1 MVNKII
7 LNEYEIDQEEIER
20 ELEEI
25 IGGGSLAKI
34 EAVFDTSV
42 KKFDLGTIL
51 RGRILGVI
59 GNNVILDTGYKSEGT
74 IPLSEFDSAE
84 EVEVGT
90 EIEVML
96 ESFEDDTGLIQISKR
111 KADRIRGWEK
121 IVDKYK
127 EGDVVT
133 GKVVRKIKG
142 GLLVDV
148 GIPIFLPAS
157 QIDVKPPGE
166 IAEYIG
172 TEVTCKILKID
183 EVQQNIIVSRRKL
196 IEEERNK
203 LKREFLSNVEVGQ
216 VVSGVVK
223 NIADFGAFIDLGGI
237 DGLLH
242 ITDMSWGR
250 ISHPSEML
258 AIGDETEVKI
268 LDIDE
273 VKDKVSLG
281 LKQKTENPWANVEE
295 RYPIG
300 SKIKGQVVN
309 IMSYGAFVKLETGIE
324 GLVHISEMSWTRR
337 INHPSEVVAIGDSVE
352 AIVLNINKDK
362 EEISL
367 SIKQV
372 ELNPW
377 TNIEEK
383 YQPGHKIKGRVRNL
397 TNYGAFIEIDEGI
410 DGLLHISDMSWS
422 KKVTHPSEII
432 KKGDKIEVEILS
444 VDKEKKRVSLGIKQ
458 LTEDPWKKEIPEK
471 YSVGDIVKGKVT
483 KMTDFGAFID
493 MGNGLEGLLHISEV
507 SREKIK
513 NLESVLSIGQKL
525 DVKIVKIEP
534 EARKIG
540 LSLKGTGKAPEQET
554 QPQEEQPQEETKP
567 QEEQADTEASEEVI
581 EDTVEAKVDEAE
593 ASEEVVEDTVE
604 AKVDEAEASEEVV
617 EDTIE
622 AKVDEAEVEET
633 KVDEAKDD
641 A

>member
-1 MVNKII
+1 MVNKLVLEQYDIK
-7 LNEYEIDQEEIER
+7 QEEIEK
-20 ELEEI
+20 ELAEI
-25 IGGGSLAKI
+25 IGSGSLENI
-34 EAVFDTSV
+34 EAAFDTSV
-42 KKFDLGTIL
+42 KNFDLGTIL
-51 RGRILGVI
+51 KGRVLGVI
-59 GNNVILDTGYKSEGT
+59 GNNVILDTGYKSEG
-74 IPLSEFDSAE
+74 IVPLSEFDTSE
-84 EVEVGT
+84 EVEVGADV
-90 EIEVML
+90 EVML

-121 IVDKYK
+121 IVNKYQ

-157 QIDVKPPGE
+157 QIDIKPPGE

-196 IEEERNK
+196 IEEERNQQ
-203 LKREFLSNVEVGQ
+203 KREFLDSVEIGQ
-216 VVSGVVK
+216 VAKGEVK

-258 AIGDETEVKI
+258 AIGDQVEVKI
-268 LDIDE
+268 LDIDA

-281 LKQKTENPWANVEE
+281 LKQKSENPWTSVEE
-295 RYPIG
+295 KYPIG

-337 INHPSEVVAIGDSVE
+337 INHPSDVVAIGDSVE
-352 AIVLNINKDK
+352 AVVLNINKDK

-367 SIKQV
+367 SLKQV

-383 YQPGHKIKGRVRNL
+383 YPPGVTIKGKVRNL

-422 KKVTHPSEII
+422 KKVAHPSEII
-432 KKGDKIEVEILS
+432 KKGEMIEVKILS
-444 VDKEKKRVSLGIKQ
+444 VDKDKKRVSLGIKQ
-458 LTEDPWKKEIPEK
+458 LSDDPWKKEIPEK
-471 YSVGDIVKGKVT
+471 YHVGDIVKGKVT

-493 MGNGLEGLLHISEV
+493 LSNGLEGLLHISEV
-507 SREKIK
+507 SKEKIK
-513 NLESVLSIGQKL
+513 NLESVLSIGQDL
-525 DVKIVKIEP
+525 NVKIVKIEP

-540 LSLKGTGKAPEQET
+540 LSLKGVEGAPVPPKQEDKAK
-554 QPQEEQPQEETKP
+554 EEP
-567 QEEQADTEASEEVI
+567 AA
-581 EDTVEAKVDEAE
+581 
-593 ASEEVVEDTVE
+593 
-604 AKVDEAEASEEVV
+604 
-617 EDTIE
+617 
-622 AKVDEAEVEET
+622 AEVEVTENAAPESA
-633 KVDEAKDD
+633 DAGAPEEAAAEEKTEEVKNEDN

>member
-1 MVNKII
+1 MVNKFV
-7 LNEYEIDQEEIER
+7 LEEYEINQEEIQR

-25 IGGGSLAKI
+25 IGGDSLEKF
-34 EAVFDTSV
+34 EAAFDTSV

-51 RGRILGVI
+51 KGRILGII

-74 IPLSEFDSAE
+74 IPLSEFDS
-84 EVEVGT
+84 VEDVEIGN

-96 ESFEDDTGLIQISKR
+96 EAFEDDTGLIQISKR

-121 IVDKYK
+121 VVDKYK
-127 EGDVVT
+127 EGDVVK

-196 IEEERNK
+196 IEEERSK
-203 LKREFLSNVEVGQ
+203 LKREFLDSVQVGQ
-216 VVSGVVK
+216 VVKGVVK

-281 LKQKTENPWANVEE
+281 LKQKTENPWANVGE

-383 YQPGHKIKGRVRNL
+383 YPPGITIKGRVRNL

-432 KKGDKIEVEILS
+432 KKGDKIEVKILS
-444 VDKEKKRVSLGIKQ
+444 VDKDKKRVSLGIKQ
-458 LTEDPWKKEIPEK
+458 LTDDPWKKEIPEK

-483 KMTDFGAFID
+483 KLTDFGAFID
-493 MGNGLEGLLHISEV
+493 MSNGLEGLLHISEV
-507 SREKIK
+507 SGEKIK
-513 NLESVLSIGQKL
+513 NLESVLSIGQEL

-540 LSLKGTGKAPEQET
+540 LSLKGVKKPSAQES
-554 QPQEEQPQEETKP
+554 QSQEKQ
-567 QEEQADTEASEEVI
+567 DDIEASENVI
-581 EDTVEAKVDEAE
+581 EEKVDEAE
-593 ASEEVVEDTVE
+593 EEN
-604 AKVDEAEASEEVV
+604 
-617 EDTIE
+617 I
-622 AKVDEAEVEET
+622 
-633 KVDEAKDD
+633 
-641 A
+641 

>member
-1 MVNKII
+1 MVNKLVLEQYDIK
-7 LNEYEIDQEEIER
+7 QEEIEK
-20 ELEEI
+20 ELAEI
-25 IGGGSLAKI
+25 IGSGSLENI
-34 EAVFDTSV
+34 EAAFDTSV
-42 KKFDLGTIL
+42 KNFDLGTIL
-51 RGRILGVI
+51 RGRVLGVI
-59 GNNVILDTGYKSEGT
+59 GNNVILDTGYKSEG
-74 IPLSEFDSAE
+74 IVPLSEFDTSE
-84 EVEVGT
+84 EVEVGADV
-90 EIEVML
+90 EVML

-121 IVDKYK
+121 IVNKYQ

-157 QIDVKPPGE
+157 QIDIKPPGE

-196 IEEERNK
+196 IEEERNQQ
-203 LKREFLSNVEVGQ
+203 KREFLDSVEIGQ
-216 VVSGVVK
+216 VAKGEVK

-258 AIGDETEVKI
+258 AIGDQVEVKI
-268 LDIDE
+268 LDIDA

-281 LKQKTENPWANVEE
+281 LKQKSENPWTSVEE
-295 RYPIG
+295 KYPIG

-337 INHPSEVVAIGDSVE
+337 INHPSDVVAIGDSVE
-352 AIVLNINKDK
+352 AVVLNINKDK

-367 SIKQV
+367 SLKQV
-372 ELNPW
+372 EQNPW

-383 YQPGHKIKGRVRNL
+383 YPPGVTIKGKVRNL

-422 KKVTHPSEII
+422 KKVAHPSEII
-432 KKGDKIEVEILS
+432 KKGEMIEVKILS
-444 VDKEKKRVSLGIKQ
+444 VDKDKKRVSLGIKQ
-458 LTEDPWKKEIPEK
+458 LSDDPWKKEIPEK
-471 YSVGDIVKGKVT
+471 YHVGDIVKGKVT

-493 MGNGLEGLLHISEV
+493 LSNGLEGLLHISEV
-507 SREKIK
+507 SKEKIK
-513 NLESVLSIGQKL
+513 NLESVLSIGQDL
-525 DVKIVKIEP
+525 NVKIVKIEP

-540 LSLKGTGKAPEQET
+540 LSLKGVEGAPVPPKQEDKAK
-554 QPQEEQPQEETKP
+554 EEP
-567 QEEQADTEASEEVI
+567 AA
-581 EDTVEAKVDEAE
+581 
-593 ASEEVVEDTVE
+593 
-604 AKVDEAEASEEVV
+604 
-617 EDTIE
+617 
-622 AKVDEAEVEET
+622 AEVEVTENAAPESA
-633 KVDEAKDD
+633 DAGAPEEAAAEEKTEEVKNEDN

>member
-25 IGGGSLAKI
+25 IGGDSLAKI

-507 SREKIK
+507 SSEKIK
-513 NLESVLSIGQKL
+513 NLEKILSIGQEL

-540 LSLKGTGKAPEQET
+540 LSLKGTGKAPEQEA
-554 QPQEEQPQEETKP
+554 PP
-567 QEEQADTEASEEVI
+567 QEEQAETEASEEVI
-581 EDTVEAKVDEAE
+581 EDTVEEKVDEAE
-593 ASEEVVEDTVE
+593 AAEE
-604 AKVDEAEASEEVV
+604 KVDEAKE
-617 EDTIE
+617 
-622 AKVDEAEVEET
+622 
-633 KVDEAKDD
+633 DEAKDD

>member
-1 MVNKII
+1 MVNKLVLEQYDIK
-7 LNEYEIDQEEIER
+7 QEEIDR
-20 ELEEI
+20 DLEEI
-25 IGGGSLAKI
+25 IGIDSLEKI
-34 EAVFDTSV
+34 EAVFDTSI
-42 KKFDLGTIL
+42 KNFDLGTIL

-59 GNNVILDTGYKSEGT
+59 GNNVILDTGYKSEG
-74 IPLSEFDSAE
+74 IVPLSEFDSPD

-90 EIEVML
+90 DIEVML

-121 IVDKYK
+121 IVNKYQ

-157 QIDVKPPGE
+157 QIDIKPPGE

-172 TEVTCKILKID
+172 KEVTCKILKID
-183 EVQQNIIVSRRKL
+183 EIQQNIIVSRRKL

-203 LKREFLSNVEVGQ
+203 QKREFLDNVQIGQ
-216 VVSGVVK
+216 VVKGEVK

-258 AIGDETEVKI
+258 AIGDDVEVKI
-268 LDIDE
+268 LDIDA

-281 LKQKTENPWANVEE
+281 LKQKTENPWTSVEE
-295 RYPIG
+295 KYPIG

-309 IMSYGAFVKLETGIE
+309 IMSYGAFIKLETGIE

-337 INHPSEVVAIGDSVE
+337 INHPSDVVAIGDSVE
-352 AIVLNINKDK
+352 AVVLNINKDK

-372 ELNPW
+372 EQNPW

-383 YQPGHKIKGRVRNL
+383 YQPGHTIKGRVRNL

-422 KKVTHPSEII
+422 KKVAHPSEII
-432 KKGDKIEVEILS
+432 KKGEMIEVKILS
-444 VDKEKKRVSLGIKQ
+444 VDKDKKRVSLGIKQ
-458 LTEDPWKKEIPEK
+458 LTDDPWKKEIPEK
-471 YSVGDIVKGKVT
+471 YHVGDIVKGKVT

-493 MGNGLEGLLHISEV
+493 LSNGLEGLLHISEV
-507 SREKIK
+507 SKEKIK
-513 NLESVLSIGQKL
+513 KLESVLSIGQEL
-525 DVKIVKIEP
+525 TVKIVKIEP

-540 LSLKGTGKAPEQET
+540 LSLKGMENLPEKVQENV
-554 QPQEEQPQEETKP
+554 PQEEK
-567 QEEQADTEASEEVI
+567 S
-581 EDTVEAKVDEAE
+581 VDEE
-593 ASEEVVEDTVE
+593 ATEN
-604 AKVDEAEASEEVV
+604 VDESK
-617 EDTIE
+617 T
-622 AKVDEAEVEET
+622 
-633 KVDEAKDD
+633 DD

>member
-1 MVNKII
+1 MVNKFV
-7 LNEYEIDQEEIER
+7 LEEYEINQEEIQR

-25 IGGGSLAKI
+25 IGGDSLEKI
-34 EAVFDTSV
+34 EAAFDTSV

-51 RGRILGVI
+51 KGRILGII

-84 EVEVGT
+84 DVKIGN
-90 EIEVML
+90 EIDVIL

-121 IVDKYK
+121 VVDKYR
-127 EGDVVT
+127 EGYWVK

-142 GLLVDV
+142 GLLVDI

-196 IEEERNK
+196 IEEERSK
-203 LKREFLSNVEVGQ
+203 LKREFLDSVQVGQ
-216 VVSGVVK
+216 VVKGVVK

-281 LKQKTENPWANVEE
+281 LKQKTENPWTNVGE

-383 YQPGHKIKGRVRNL
+383 YPPGITIKGRVRNL
-397 TNYGAFIEIDEGI
+397 TNYA
-410 DGLLHISDMSWS
+410 LY
-422 KKVTHPSEII
+422 
-432 KKGDKIEVEILS
+432 
-444 VDKEKKRVSLGIKQ
+444 R
-458 LTEDPWKKEIPEK
+458 
-471 YSVGDIVKGKVT
+471 
-483 KMTDFGAFID
+483 
-493 MGNGLEGLLHISEV
+493 N
-507 SREKIK
+507 R
-513 NLESVLSIGQKL
+513 
-525 DVKIVKIEP
+525 
-534 EARKIG
+534 
-540 LSLKGTGKAPEQET
+540 
-554 QPQEEQPQEETKP
+554 
-567 QEEQADTEASEEVI
+567 
-581 EDTVEAKVDEAE
+581 
-593 ASEEVVEDTVE
+593 
-604 AKVDEAEASEEVV
+604 
-617 EDTIE
+617 
-622 AKVDEAEVEET
+622 
-633 KVDEAKDD
+633 
-641 A
+641 

>member
-25 IGGGSLAKI
+25 IGGDSLAKI

-74 IPLSEFDSAE
+74 IPISEFDSAE

-216 VVSGVVK
+216 VVAGVVK

-352 AIVLNINKDK
+352 AIVLNINKEK

-372 ELNPW
+372 EKNPW

-507 SREKIK
+507 SSEKIK
-513 NLESVLSIGQKL
+513 NLEKILSIGQEL

-540 LSLKGTGKAPEQET
+540 LSLKGTGKAPEQEAKPQET
-554 QPQEEQPQEETKP
+554 QPQEEQ
-567 QEEQADTEASEEVI
+567 A
-581 EDTVEAKVDEAE
+581 EAE
-593 ASEEVVEDTVE
+593 AAEE
-604 AKVDEAEASEEVV
+604 
-617 EDTIE
+617 
-622 AKVDEAEVEET
+622 

>member
-1 MVNKII
+1 MVNKFV
-7 LNEYEIDQEEIER
+7 LEEYDIKQEEIEKD
-20 ELEEI
+20 LEEI
-25 IGGGSLAKI
+25 VGSDSLEKI
-34 EAVFDTSV
+34 EAAFDTSIQ
-42 KKFDLGTIL
+42 KFDLGTIL
-51 RGRILGVI
+51 KGRILGVI
-59 GNNVILDTGYKSEGT
+59 GNNVILDTGYKSEG
-74 IPLSEFDSAE
+74 IVPLSEFDSAE
-84 EVEVGT
+84 EVEAGAD
-90 EIEVML
+90 IEVML
-96 ESFEDDTGLIQISKR
+96 ESFEDDTVLIQISKR

-121 IVDKYK
+121 VVNKYQ

-172 TEVTCKILKID
+172 KEVTCKILKID

-203 LKREFLSNVEVGQ
+203 QKREFLDSVEIGQ
-216 VVSGVVK
+216 VVKGEVK

-258 AIGDETEVKI
+258 AIGDEIEVKI
-268 LDIDE
+268 LDIDA

-281 LKQKTENPWANVEE
+281 LKQKTENPWTKVEE

-309 IMSYGAFVKLETGIE
+309 IMSYGAFIKLETGIE

-337 INHPSEVVAIGDSVE
+337 INHPSDVVAIGDSVE
-352 AIVLNINKDK
+352 AVVLNINKDK

-372 ELNPW
+372 EQNPW

-383 YQPGHKIKGRVRNL
+383 YQPGHTIKGRVRNL

-422 KKVTHPSEII
+422 KKVAHPSEII
-432 KKGDKIEVEILS
+432 KKGEMIEVKILS
-444 VDKEKKRVSLGIKQ
+444 VDKDKKRVSLGIKQ
-458 LTEDPWKKEIPEK
+458 LSDDPWKKEIPEK
-471 YSVGDIVKGKVT
+471 YHVGDIVKGKVT

-493 MGNGLEGLLHISEV
+493 LSNGLEGLLHISEV
-507 SREKIK
+507 SKEKIK
-513 NLESVLSIGQKL
+513 KLEDVLSIGQEM

-540 LSLKGTGKAPEQET
+540 LSIKGIENTSEQAQESE
-554 QPQEEQPQEETKP
+554 PQEEQTDVEP
-567 QEEQADTEASEEVI
+567 TENVSEEKADDVKE
-581 EDTVEAKVDEAE
+581 EDIT
-593 ASEEVVEDTVE
+593 
-604 AKVDEAEASEEVV
+604 
-617 EDTIE
+617 
-622 AKVDEAEVEET
+622 
-633 KVDEAKDD
+633 
-641 A
+641 

>member
-1 MVNKII
+1 MVNKLVLEKYDIK
-7 LNEYEIDQEEIER
+7 QEEIEK

-25 IGGGSLAKI
+25 IGSGSLEKI
-34 EAVFDTSV
+34 EAAFDTSI
-42 KKFDLGTIL
+42 KNFDLGTIL
-51 RGRILGVI
+51 RGRVLGVI
-59 GNNVILDTGYKSEGT
+59 GNNVILDTGYKSEG
-74 IPLSEFDSAE
+74 IVPLSEFDNSE
-84 EVEVGT
+84 DVEVGT
-90 EIEVML
+90 DIEVML

-121 IVDKYK
+121 IVNKYQ

-157 QIDVKPPGE
+157 QIDIKPPGE

-196 IEEERNK
+196 IEEERNTQ
-203 LKREFLSNVEVGQ
+203 KREFLDSVEIGQ
-216 VVSGVVK
+216 VVKGEVK

-258 AIGDETEVKI
+258 AIGDDVEVKI
-268 LDIDE
+268 LDIDA

-281 LKQKTENPWANVEE
+281 LKQKTENPWTSVEE
-295 RYPIG
+295 KYPIG

-337 INHPSEVVAIGDSVE
+337 INHPSDVVAIGDSVE
-352 AIVLNINKDK
+352 AVVLNINKDK

-367 SIKQV
+367 SLKQV
-372 ELNPW
+372 EQNPW

-383 YQPGHKIKGRVRNL
+383 YPPGVTIKGKVRNL

-422 KKVTHPSEII
+422 KKVAHPSEII
-432 KKGDKIEVEILS
+432 KKGEMIEVKILS
-444 VDKEKKRVSLGIKQ
+444 VDKDKKRVSLGIKQ
-458 LTEDPWKKEIPEK
+458 LSDDPWKKEIPEK
-471 YSVGDIVKGKVT
+471 YKVGDIVKGKVT

-493 MGNGLEGLLHISEV
+493 LSNGLEGLLHISEV
-507 SREKIK
+507 SKEKIK
-513 NLESVLSIGQKL
+513 KLESVISIGQEL
-525 DVKIVKIEP
+525 NVKIVKIEP

-540 LSLKGTGKAPEQET
+540 LSLKGIENMPEQKQEGES
-554 QPQEEQPQEETKP
+554 QEEQTDVEVTENVAEES
-567 QEEQADTEASEEVI
+567 AD
-581 EDTVEAKVDEAE
+581 VEATENVAE
-593 ASEEVVEDTVE
+593 EKTDDVKEEDN
-604 AKVDEAEASEEVV
+604 A
-617 EDTIE
+617 
-622 AKVDEAEVEET
+622 
-633 KVDEAKDD
+633 
-641 A
+641 

>member
-1 MVNKII
+1 
-7 LNEYEIDQEEIER
+7 
-20 ELEEI
+20 
-25 IGGGSLAKI
+25 
-34 EAVFDTSV
+34 
-42 KKFDLGTIL
+42 
-51 RGRILGVI
+51 
-59 GNNVILDTGYKSEGT
+59 
-74 IPLSEFDSAE
+74 
-84 EVEVGT
+84 
-90 EIEVML
+90 ML
-96 ESFEDDTGLIQISKR
+96 ESFEDDTGLIQISKQ

-121 IVDKYK
+121 VVNKYQ

-172 TEVTCKILKID
+172 KEVTCKILKID

-203 LKREFLSNVEVGQ
+203 QKREFLDSVEIGQ
-216 VVSGVVK
+216 VVKGEVK

-258 AIGDETEVKI
+258 AIGDEIEVKI
-268 LDIDE
+268 LDIDA

-281 LKQKTENPWANVEE
+281 LKQKTENPWTKVEE

-309 IMSYGAFVKLETGIE
+309 IMSYGAFIKLETGIE

-337 INHPSEVVAIGDSVE
+337 INHPSDVVAIGDSVE
-352 AIVLNINKDK
+352 AIVLNINKEK

-372 ELNPW
+372 EQNPW

-383 YQPGHKIKGRVRNL
+383 YQPGHTIKGRVRNL

-422 KKVTHPSEII
+422 KKVAHPSEII
-432 KKGDKIEVEILS
+432 KKGEMIEVKILS
-444 VDKEKKRVSLGIKQ
+444 VDKDKKRVSLGIKQ
-458 LTEDPWKKEIPEK
+458 LSDDPWKKEIPEK
-471 YSVGDIVKGKVT
+471 YHVGDIVKGKVT

-493 MGNGLEGLLHISEV
+493 LSNGLEGLLHISEV
-507 SREKIK
+507 SKEKIK
-513 NLESVLSIGQKL
+513 KLEDVLSIGQEM

-540 LSLKGTGKAPEQET
+540 LSIKGIENASGQAQESEPQKEQTDAE
-554 QPQEEQPQEETKP
+554 PAENV
-567 QEEQADTEASEEVI
+567 SEEKADDVKE
-581 EDTVEAKVDEAE
+581 EDNT
-593 ASEEVVEDTVE
+593 
-604 AKVDEAEASEEVV
+604 
-617 EDTIE
+617 
-622 AKVDEAEVEET
+622 
-633 KVDEAKDD
+633 
-641 A
+641 

>member
-1 MVNKII
+1 MVNKFV
-7 LNEYEIDQEEIER
+7 LEEYAIDQEEIQR

-25 IGGGSLAKI
+25 IGGDSLEKI
-34 EAVFDTSV
+34 EAAFDTSV

-51 RGRILGVI
+51 KGRILGVI

-84 EVEVGT
+84 DVEIGN

-121 IVDKYK
+121 VVDKYK
-127 EGDVVT
+127 EGDVVK

-196 IEEERNK
+196 IEEERSK
-203 LKREFLSNVEVGQ
+203 LKREFLDSVQVGQ
-216 VVSGVVK
+216 VVKGVVK

-281 LKQKTENPWANVEE
+281 LKQKTENPWANVGE

-372 ELNPW
+372 EQNPW

-383 YQPGHKIKGRVRNL
+383 YPPGITIKGRVRNL

-432 KKGDKIEVEILS
+432 KKGDKIEVKILS
-444 VDKEKKRVSLGIKQ
+444 VDKDKKRVSLGIKQ
-458 LTEDPWKKEIPEK
+458 LTDDPWKKEIPEK

-483 KMTDFGAFID
+483 KLTDFGAFID

-507 SREKIK
+507 SGEKIK
-513 NLESVLSIGQKL
+513 TLESVLSIGQEL

-540 LSLKGTGKAPEQET
+540 LSLKGVKKTSAQEG
-554 QPQEEQPQEETKP
+554 QA
-567 QEEQADTEASEEVI
+567 QEEQADIEASEDVI
-581 EDTVEAKVDEAE
+581 E
-593 ASEEVVEDTVE
+593 EEVD
-604 AKVDEAEASEEVV
+604 
-617 EDTIE
+617 
-622 AKVDEAEVEET
+622 EVEE
-633 KVDEAKDD
+633 ENI
-641 A
+641 

>member
-1 MVNKII
+1 MVNKIV
-7 LNEYEIDQEEIER
+7 LEEYDVKQEEIER

-25 IGGGSLAKI
+25 IGSDSLEKI
-34 EAVFDTSV
+34 EAAFDTSI
-42 KKFDLGTIL
+42 KNFDLGTIL

-59 GNNVILDTGYKSEGT
+59 GNNVILDTGYKSEG
-74 IPLSEFDSAE
+74 IVPLSEFDSPE

-90 EIEVML
+90 DIEVML

-121 IVDKYK
+121 IVNKYQ

-203 LKREFLSNVEVGQ
+203 QKREFLDSVQVEQIVK
-216 VVSGVVK
+216 GVVK

-258 AIGDETEVKI
+258 AIGDEIDVKI
-268 LDIDE
+268 LDIDA

-281 LKQKTENPWANVEE
+281 LKQKSENPWTNVEE

-352 AIVLNINKDK
+352 AVVLNINKDK

-372 ELNPW
+372 EMNPW

-383 YQPGHKIKGRVRNL
+383 YPPGVTIKGRVRNL

-422 KKVTHPSEII
+422 KKVAHPSEII
-432 KKGDKIEVEILS
+432 KKGDKIEVKILS
-444 VDKEKKRVSLGIKQ
+444 VDKDKKRVSLGIKQ
-458 LTEDPWKKEIPEK
+458 LTDDPWKKEIPEK
-471 YSVGDIVKGKVT
+471 YMVGDVVKGKVT
-483 KMTDFGAFID
+483 KMTDFGAFVD
-493 MGNGLEGLLHISEV
+493 LGNGLEGLLHISEV
-507 SREKIK
+507 SSEKVK
-513 NLESVLSIGQKL
+513 KLESILSIGQEL

-540 LSLKGTGKAPEQET
+540 LSLKGIENAPT
-554 QPQEEQPQEETKP
+554 QTEENAPK
-567 QEEQADTEASEEVI
+567 EEQADTEA
-581 EDTVEAKVDEAE
+581 TVEPKEETVDEIK
-593 ASEEVVEDTVE
+593 EDENT
-604 AKVDEAEASEEVV
+604 
-617 EDTIE
+617 
-622 AKVDEAEVEET
+622 
-633 KVDEAKDD
+633 
-641 A
+641 

>member
-1 MVNKII
+1 MVNKLVLEQYDIK
-7 LNEYEIDQEEIER
+7 QEEIEK
-20 ELEEI
+20 ELAEI
-25 IGGGSLAKI
+25 IGSGSLENI
-34 EAVFDTSV
+34 EAAFDTSV
-42 KKFDLGTIL
+42 KNFDLGTIL
-51 RGRILGVI
+51 RGRVLGVI
-59 GNNVILDTGYKSEGT
+59 GNNVILDTGYKSEG
-74 IPLSEFDSAE
+74 IVPLSEFDTSE
-84 EVEVGT
+84 EVEVGADV
-90 EIEVML
+90 EVML

-121 IVDKYK
+121 IVNKYQ

-157 QIDVKPPGE
+157 QIDIKPPGE

-196 IEEERNK
+196 IEEERNQQ
-203 LKREFLSNVEVGQ
+203 KREFLDSVEIGQ
-216 VVSGVVK
+216 VAKGEVK

-258 AIGDETEVKI
+258 AIGDQVEVKI
-268 LDIDE
+268 LDIDA

-281 LKQKTENPWANVEE
+281 LKQKSENPWTSVEE
-295 RYPIG
+295 KYPIG

-337 INHPSEVVAIGDSVE
+337 INHPSDVVAIGDSVE
-352 AIVLNINKDK
+352 AVVLNINKDK

-367 SIKQV
+367 SLKQV

-383 YQPGHKIKGRVRNL
+383 YPPGVTIKGKVRNL

-422 KKVTHPSEII
+422 KKVAHPSEII
-432 KKGDKIEVEILS
+432 KKGEMIEVKILS
-444 VDKEKKRVSLGIKQ
+444 VDKDKKRVSLGIKQ
-458 LTEDPWKKEIPEK
+458 LSDDPWKKEIPEK
-471 YSVGDIVKGKVT
+471 YHVGDIVKGKVT

-493 MGNGLEGLLHISEV
+493 LSNGLEGLLHISEV
-507 SREKIK
+507 SKEKVK
-513 NLESVLSIGQKL
+513 KLESFISIGQDL
-525 DVKIVKIEP
+525 NVKIVKIEP

-540 LSLKGTGKAPEQET
+540 LSLKGVEGAPVPPPEVESKDEPVADVEVTENAAPESTDAGATEDAAA
-554 QPQEEQPQEETKP
+554 EEKTEDVKEEDNT
-567 QEEQADTEASEEVI
+567 
-581 EDTVEAKVDEAE
+581 
-593 ASEEVVEDTVE
+593 
-604 AKVDEAEASEEVV
+604 
-617 EDTIE
+617 
-622 AKVDEAEVEET
+622 
-633 KVDEAKDD
+633 
-641 A
+641 

>member
-1 MVNKII
+1 MVNKFV
-7 LNEYEIDQEEIER
+7 LEEYEINQEEIQR

-25 IGGGSLAKI
+25 IGGDSLERF
-34 EAVFDTSV
+34 EAAFDTSV

-51 RGRILGVI
+51 KGRILGII

-74 IPLSEFDSAE
+74 IPLSEFDS
-84 EVEVGT
+84 VEDVEIGN

-96 ESFEDDTGLIQISKR
+96 EAFEDDTGLIQISKR

-121 IVDKYK
+121 VVDKYK
-127 EGDVVT
+127 EGDVVK

-196 IEEERNK
+196 IEEERSK
-203 LKREFLSNVEVGQ
+203 LKREFLDSVQVGQ
-216 VVSGVVK
+216 VVKGVVK

-281 LKQKTENPWANVEE
+281 LKQKTENPWANVGE

-383 YQPGHKIKGRVRNL
+383 YPPGITIKGRVRNL

-432 KKGDKIEVEILS
+432 KKGDKIEVKILS
-444 VDKEKKRVSLGIKQ
+444 VDKDKKRVSLGIKQ
-458 LTEDPWKKEIPEK
+458 LTDDPWKKEIPEK

-483 KMTDFGAFID
+483 KLTDFGAFID
-493 MGNGLEGLLHISEV
+493 MSNGLEGLLHISEV
-507 SREKIK
+507 SGEKIK
-513 NLESVLSIGQKL
+513 NLESVLSIGQEL

-540 LSLKGTGKAPEQET
+540 LSLKGVKKPSAQES
-554 QPQEEQPQEETKP
+554 QSQEK
-567 QEEQADTEASEEVI
+567 QADIEASENVI
-581 EDTVEAKVDEAE
+581 EEKVDEAE
-593 ASEEVVEDTVE
+593 EEN
-604 AKVDEAEASEEVV
+604 
-617 EDTIE
+617 I
-622 AKVDEAEVEET
+622 
-633 KVDEAKDD
+633 
-641 A
+641 

>member
-1 MVNKII
+1 MVNKLVLEKYDIK
-7 LNEYEIDQEEIER
+7 QEEIEQ
-20 ELEEI
+20 ELQEI
-25 IGGGSLAKI
+25 IGGDSLEKI
-34 EAVFDTSV
+34 EAAFDTSI
-42 KKFDLGTIL
+42 KNFDLGTIL
-51 RGRILGVI
+51 RGRVLGVI
-59 GNNVILDTGYKSEGT
+59 GNNVILDTGYKSEG
-74 IPLSEFDSAE
+74 IVPLSEFDTAE
-84 EVEVGT
+84 DVEVGAD
-90 EIEVML
+90 IEVML

-121 IVDKYK
+121 IVNKYQ

-157 QIDVKPPGE
+157 QIDIKPPGE

-203 LKREFLSNVEVGQ
+203 QKREFLDSVEVEQ
-216 VVSGVVK
+216 VVKGEVK

-258 AIGDETEVKI
+258 AIGDDVEVKI
-268 LDIDE
+268 LDIDA

-281 LKQKTENPWANVEE
+281 LKQKTENPWTSVEE
-295 RYPIG
+295 KYPIG

-337 INHPSEVVAIGDSVE
+337 INHPSDVVAIGDSVE
-352 AIVLNINKDK
+352 AVVLNINKDK

-367 SIKQV
+367 SLKQV
-372 ELNPW
+372 EQNPW

-383 YQPGHKIKGRVRNL
+383 YPPGVTIKGKVRNL

-422 KKVTHPSEII
+422 KKVAHPSEII
-432 KKGDKIEVEILS
+432 KKGEMIEVKILS
-444 VDKEKKRVSLGIKQ
+444 VDKDKKRVSLGIKQ
-458 LTEDPWKKEIPEK
+458 LTDDPWKKEIPDK
-471 YSVGDIVKGKVT
+471 YHVGDIVKGKVT

-493 MGNGLEGLLHISEV
+493 LSNGLEGLLHISEV
-507 SREKIK
+507 SKEKIK
-513 NLESVLSIGQKL
+513 KLESVISIGQDL

-540 LSLKGTGKAPEQET
+540 LSLKGVEGAPV
-554 QPQEEQPQEETKP
+554 PV
-567 QEEQADTEASEEVI
+567 EEV
-581 EDTVEAKVDEAE
+581 ESKDEPA
-593 ASEEVVEDTVE
+593 
-604 AKVDEAEASEEVV
+604 
-617 EDTIE
+617 
-622 AKVDEAEVEET
+622 AEVEVTENAAPEEVAAEEKT
-633 KVDEAKDD
+633 EEAAEEVKEEDN

>member
-1 MVNKII
+1 MVNKFV
-7 LNEYEIDQEEIER
+7 LEEYEINQEEIQR

-25 IGGGSLAKI
+25 IGGDSLEKI
-34 EAVFDTSV
+34 EAAFDISV

-51 RGRILGVI
+51 KGRILGII

-84 EVEVGT
+84 DVEIGN
-90 EIEVML
+90 EIEVIL

-121 IVDKYK
+121 VVDKYK
-127 EGDVVT
+127 EGDVVK

-196 IEEERNK
+196 IEEERSK
-203 LKREFLSNVEVGQ
+203 LKREFMNSVQVGQ
-216 VVSGVVK
+216 VVKGVVK

-281 LKQKTENPWANVEE
+281 LKQKTENPWANVGE

-372 ELNPW
+372 EQNPW

-383 YQPGHKIKGRVRNL
+383 YPPGITIKGRVRNL

-432 KKGDKIEVEILS
+432 KKGDKIEVKILS
-444 VDKEKKRVSLGIKQ
+444 VDKDKKRVSLGIKQ
-458 LTEDPWKKEIPEK
+458 LTDDPWKKEIPEK

-483 KMTDFGAFID
+483 KLTDFGAFID

-507 SREKIK
+507 SGEKIK
-513 NLESVLSIGQKL
+513 TLESVLSIGQEL

-534 EARKIG
+534 EVRKIG
-540 LSLKGTGKAPEQET
+540 LSLKGVKKTSAQEG
-554 QPQEEQPQEETKP
+554 QA
-567 QEEQADTEASEEVI
+567 QEEQADIEASEDVI
-581 EDTVEAKVDEAE
+581 E
-593 ASEEVVEDTVE
+593 EEVD
-604 AKVDEAEASEEVV
+604 
-617 EDTIE
+617 
-622 AKVDEAEVEET
+622 EVEE
-633 KVDEAKDD
+633 ENI
-641 A
+641 

>member
-1 MVNKII
+1 MVNKLVLEKYDIK
-7 LNEYEIDQEEIER
+7 QEEIEK

-25 IGGGSLAKI
+25 IGSGGIENI
-34 EAVFDTSV
+34 EAAFDTSI
-42 KKFDLGTIL
+42 KNFDLGTIL
-51 RGRILGVI
+51 RGRVLGVI
-59 GNNVILDTGYKSEGT
+59 GNNVILDTGYKSEG
-74 IPLSEFDSAE
+74 IVPLSEFDASE
-84 EVEVGT
+84 EVEVGAD
-90 EIEVML
+90 IEVML

-121 IVDKYK
+121 IVNKYQ

-157 QIDVKPPGE
+157 QIDIKPPGE

-172 TEVTCKILKID
+172 TEVTCMILKID

-203 LKREFLSNVEVGQ
+203 QKREFLDSVEVGQ
-216 VVSGVVK
+216 VVKGEVK

-258 AIGDETEVKI
+258 AIGDDVEVKI
-268 LDIDE
+268 LDIDA

-281 LKQKTENPWANVEE
+281 LKQKSENPWTSVEE
-295 RYPIG
+295 KYPIG

-337 INHPSEVVAIGDSVE
+337 INHPSDVVAIGDSVE
-352 AIVLNINKDK
+352 AVVLNINKDK

-367 SIKQV
+367 SLKQV
-372 ELNPW
+372 EQNPW

-383 YQPGHKIKGRVRNL
+383 YPPGVTIKGKVRNL

-422 KKVTHPSEII
+422 KKVAHPSEII
-432 KKGDKIEVEILS
+432 KKGEMIEVKILS

-458 LTEDPWKKEIPEK
+458 LSDDPWKKEIPDK
-471 YSVGDIVKGKVT
+471 YHVGDIVKGKVT

-493 MGNGLEGLLHISEV
+493 LSNGLEGLLHISEV
-507 SREKIK
+507 SKEKIK
-513 NLESVLSIGQKL
+513 KLENVISIGQKL
-525 DVKIVKIEP
+525 DIKIVKIEP

-540 LSLKGTGKAPEQET
+540 LSLKGIEGAPAPVEKSKAN
-554 QPQEEQPQEETKP
+554 
-567 QEEQADTEASEEVI
+567 
-581 EDTVEAKVDEAE
+581 DEPA
-593 ASEEVVEDTVE
+593 
-604 AKVDEAEASEEVV
+604 
-617 EDTIE
+617 
-622 AKVDEAEVEET
+622 AEVEVTENAAP
-633 KVDEAKDD
+633 ESAD
-641 A
+641 AGAPEEVAAEEKTEEVKEEENA

>member
-25 IGGGSLAKI
+25 IGGDSLAKI

-183 EVQQNIIVSRRKL
+183 EIQQNIIVSRRKL

-203 LKREFLSNVEVGQ
+203 LKREFLNSVKVGQ

-281 LKQKTENPWANVEE
+281 LKQKTENPWANVED
-295 RYPIG
+295 RYPI
-300 SKIKGQVVN
+300 SSRIKGQVVN

-352 AIVLNINKDK
+352 AIVLNINKEK

-372 ELNPW
+372 EQNPW

-432 KKGDKIEVEILS
+432 KKGEKIEVEILS

>member
-7 LNEYEIDQEEIER
+7 LEEYEINQEEIER

-25 IGGGSLAKI
+25 IGGDNLEKI
-34 EAVFDTSV
+34 EAVFDISV

-51 RGRILGVI
+51 KGRILGVI

-84 EVEVGT
+84 DVEIGT
-90 EIEVML
+90 EVEVML

-203 LKREFLSNVEVGQ
+203 LKREFLDSVEVGQ
-216 VVSGVVK
+216 TVNGVVK

-258 AIGDETEVKI
+258 AIGDEIEVKI

-281 LKQKTENPWANVEE
+281 LKQKTENPWASVEE
-295 RYPIG
+295 KYPIG

-372 ELNPW
+372 EQNPW

-383 YQPGHKIKGRVRNL
+383 YQPGITIKGRVRNL

-422 KKVTHPSEII
+422 KKVAHPSEII
-432 KKGDKIEVEILS
+432 KKGDKIEVKILS
-444 VDKEKKRVSLGIKQ
+444 VDKDKKRVSLGIKQ

-493 MGNGLEGLLHISEV
+493 MGSGLEGLLHISEV
-507 SREKIK
+507 SNEKIK
-513 NLESVLSIGQKL
+513 NLESVLSIGQEL

-540 LSLKGTGKAPEQET
+540 LSLKGVEKVSGPEEQTQED
-554 QPQEEQPQEETKP
+554 QSQEEQT
-567 QEEQADTEASEEVI
+567 DTDASEDAI
-581 EDTVEAKVDEAE
+581 EEEVDE
-593 ASEEVVEDTVE
+593 V
-604 AKVDEAEASEEVV
+604 KDEN
-617 EDTIE
+617 I
-622 AKVDEAEVEET
+622 
-633 KVDEAKDD
+633 
-641 A
+641 

>member
-1 MVNKII
+1 MVNKLVLEQYDIK
-7 LNEYEIDQEEIER
+7 QEEIEK

-25 IGGGSLAKI
+25 IGGGGLENI
-34 EAVFDTSV
+34 EAAFDTSIQ
-42 KKFDLGTIL
+42 KFDLGTIL
-51 RGRILGVI
+51 KGRVLGVI
-59 GNNVILDTGYKSEGT
+59 GNNVILDTGYKSEG
-74 IPLSEFDSAE
+74 IVPLSEFDTSE
-84 EVEVGT
+84 EVEVGAD
-90 EIEVML
+90 IEVML

-121 IVDKYK
+121 IVNKYQ

-172 TEVTCKILKID
+172 KEVTCKILKID

-203 LKREFLSNVEVGQ
+203 QKREFLDSVQVGQ
-216 VVSGVVK
+216 VAKGEVK

-258 AIGDETEVKI
+258 AIGDDVEVKI
-268 LDIDE
+268 LDIDA

-281 LKQKTENPWANVEE
+281 LKQKSENPWTSVEE
-295 RYPIG
+295 KYPIG

-337 INHPSEVVAIGDSVE
+337 INHPSDVVAIGDDVE
-352 AIVLNINKDK
+352 AVVLNINKDK

-367 SIKQV
+367 SLKQV
-372 ELNPW
+372 EQNPW

-383 YQPGHKIKGRVRNL
+383 YPPGVTIKGKVRNL

-422 KKVTHPSEII
+422 KKVAHPSEII
-432 KKGDKIEVEILS
+432 KKGEMIEVKILS
-444 VDKEKKRVSLGIKQ
+444 VDKDKKRVSLGIKQ
-458 LTEDPWKKEIPEK
+458 LSDDPWKKEIPEK
-471 YSVGDIVKGKVT
+471 YHVGDIVKGKVT

-493 MGNGLEGLLHISEV
+493 LSNGLEGLLHISEV
-507 SREKIK
+507 SKEKIK
-513 NLESVLSIGQKL
+513 NLESVISIGQDL
-525 DVKIVKIEP
+525 NVKIVKIEP

-540 LSLKGTGKAPEQET
+540 LSLKGVEGAPVPPPQEDKAKEEPAAAADVEVTENAAPESADAGA
-554 QPQEEQPQEETKP
+554 PEESAPEEAAVEKKT
-567 QEEQADTEASEEVI
+567 D
-581 EDTVEAKVDEAE
+581 EDNA
-593 ASEEVVEDTVE
+593 
-604 AKVDEAEASEEVV
+604 
-617 EDTIE
+617 
-622 AKVDEAEVEET
+622 
-633 KVDEAKDD
+633 
-641 A
+641 

>member
-7 LNEYEIDQEEIER
+7 LEEYEINQEEIER

-25 IGGGSLAKI
+25 IGGDSLEKI

-51 RGRILGVI
+51 KGRILGVI

-74 IPLSEFDSAE
+74 IPLSEFDSTEDAE
-84 EVEVGT
+84 IGN

-121 IVDKYK
+121 VVDKYK

-203 LKREFLSNVEVGQ
+203 LKREFLDNVEVGQ
-216 VVSGVVK
+216 VVNGVVK

-268 LDIDE
+268 LDIDA

-372 ELNPW
+372 EQNPW

-383 YQPGHKIKGRVRNL
+383 YQPGITIKGRVRNL

-422 KKVTHPSEII
+422 KKVAHPSEII
-432 KKGDKIEVEILS
+432 KKGDKIEVKILS

-471 YSVGDIVKGKVT
+471 YSVGDTVKGKVT

-493 MGNGLEGLLHISEV
+493 MGSGLEGLLHISEV
-507 SREKIK
+507 SNEKIK
-513 NLESVLSIGQKL
+513 KLESVLSIGQEL

-540 LSLKGTGKAPEQET
+540 LSLKGVTNASVQET
-554 QPQEEQPQEETKP
+554 QPQEEQS

-581 EDTVEAKVDEAE
+581 EDAIEEKGGEAE
-593 ASEEVVEDTVE
+593 
-604 AKVDEAEASEEVV
+604 DENV
-617 EDTIE
+617 
-622 AKVDEAEVEET
+622 
-633 KVDEAKDD
+633 
-641 A
+641 

>member
-1 MVNKII
+1 
-7 LNEYEIDQEEIER
+7 
-20 ELEEI
+20 
-25 IGGGSLAKI
+25 
-34 EAVFDTSV
+34 
-42 KKFDLGTIL
+42 
-51 RGRILGVI
+51 
-59 GNNVILDTGYKSEGT
+59 
-74 IPLSEFDSAE
+74 
-84 EVEVGT
+84 
-90 EIEVML
+90 
-96 ESFEDDTGLIQISKR
+96 
-111 KADRIRGWEK
+111 
-121 IVDKYK
+121 
-127 EGDVVT
+127 
-133 GKVVRKIKG
+133 
-142 GLLVDV
+142 
-148 GIPIFLPAS
+148 
-157 QIDVKPPGE
+157 
-166 IAEYIG
+166 
-172 TEVTCKILKID
+172 
-183 EVQQNIIVSRRKL
+183 
-196 IEEERNK
+196 
-203 LKREFLSNVEVGQ
+203 
-216 VVSGVVK
+216 
-223 NIADFGAFIDLGGI
+223 
-237 DGLLH
+237 
-242 ITDMSWGR
+242 
-250 ISHPSEML
+250 ML
-258 AIGDETEVKI
+258 AIGDEIDVKI

-471 YSVGDIVKGKVT
+471 YSVGDTVKGKVT

-493 MGNGLEGLLHISEV
+493 MGSGLEGLLHISEV
-507 SREKIK
+507 SSEKIK
-513 NLESVLSIGQKL
+513 NLESVLSIGQEL

-540 LSLKGTGKAPEQET
+540 LSLKGVENASGQES
-554 QPQEEQPQEETKP
+554 QPQEEQT
-567 QEEQADTEASEEVI
+567 DTEASEDVI
-581 EDTVEAKVDEAE
+581 EEKGDEE
-593 ASEEVVEDTVE
+593 
-604 AKVDEAEASEEVV
+604 KDENV
-617 EDTIE
+617 
-622 AKVDEAEVEET
+622 
-633 KVDEAKDD
+633 
-641 A
+641 

>member
-20 ELEEI
+20 ELEEV
-25 IGGGSLAKI
+25 IGGDSLAKI

-203 LKREFLSNVEVGQ
+203 LKREFLSSVEVGQ

-268 LDIDE
+268 LDIDK

-352 AIVLNINKDK
+352 AVVLNINKDK

-367 SIKQV
+367 SMKQV

-493 MGNGLEGLLHISEV
+493 MGNDLEGLLHISEV
-507 SREKIK
+507 SSEKIK
-513 NLESVLSIGQKL
+513 NLEKILSIGQEL

-540 LSLKGTGKAPEQET
+540 LSLKGTGKAPEQEAKPQET
-554 QPQEEQPQEETKP
+554 PPQEAQPQEEQ
-567 QEEQADTEASEEVI
+567 A
-581 EDTVEAKVDEAE
+581 EAE
-593 ASEEVVEDTVE
+593 AAEEKIDE
-604 AKVDEAEASEEVV
+604 AKE
-617 EDTIE
+617 
-622 AKVDEAEVEET
+622 
-633 KVDEAKDD
+633 DEAKDG

>member
-1 MVNKII
+1 MVNKFV
-7 LNEYEIDQEEIER
+7 LEEYDIKQEEIEK

-25 IGGGSLAKI
+25 VGSDSLEKI
-34 EAVFDTSV
+34 EAAFDTSI

-59 GNNVILDTGYKSEGT
+59 GNNVILDTGYKSEG
-74 IPLSEFDSAE
+74 IVPLSEFDSAE
-84 EVEVGT
+84 EVEAGAD
-90 EIEVML
+90 IEVML

-121 IVDKYK
+121 IVNKYQ

-157 QIDVKPPGE
+157 QIDIKPPGE

-172 TEVTCKILKID
+172 KEVTCKILKID

-203 LKREFLSNVEVGQ
+203 QKREFLDSVEIGQ
-216 VVSGVVK
+216 VVKGEVK

-258 AIGDETEVKI
+258 AIGDEIEVKI
-268 LDIDE
+268 LDIDA

-281 LKQKTENPWANVEE
+281 LKQKTENPWTKVEE

-309 IMSYGAFVKLETGIE
+309 IMSYGAFIKLETGIE

-337 INHPSEVVAIGDSVE
+337 INHPSDVVAIGDSVE
-352 AIVLNINKDK
+352 AVVLNINKDK

-372 ELNPW
+372 EQNPW

-383 YQPGHKIKGRVRNL
+383 YQPGHTIKGRVRNL

-422 KKVTHPSEII
+422 KKVAHPSEII
-432 KKGDKIEVEILS
+432 KKGEMIEVKILS
-444 VDKEKKRVSLGIKQ
+444 VDKDKKRVSLGIKQ
-458 LTEDPWKKEIPEK
+458 LSDDPWKKEIPEK
-471 YSVGDIVKGKVT
+471 YHVGDIVKGKVT
-483 KMTDFGAFID
+483 KLTDFGAFID
-493 MGNGLEGLLHISEV
+493 LSNGLEGLLHISEV
-507 SREKIK
+507 SKEKIK
-513 NLESVLSIGQKL
+513 KLEDVLSIGQEM

-540 LSLKGTGKAPEQET
+540 LSIKGIENASGQAQESEPQKEQTDAE
-554 QPQEEQPQEETKP
+554 PAENV
-567 QEEQADTEASEEVI
+567 SEEKADDVKE
-581 EDTVEAKVDEAE
+581 EDNT
-593 ASEEVVEDTVE
+593 
-604 AKVDEAEASEEVV
+604 
-617 EDTIE
+617 
-622 AKVDEAEVEET
+622 
-633 KVDEAKDD
+633 
-641 A
+641 

>member
-7 LNEYEIDQEEIER
+7 LEEYDINQEEIER

-25 IGGGSLAKI
+25 IGGDSLEKI

-84 EVEVGT
+84 EVEVGA

-127 EGDVVT
+127 EGDVVK

-172 TEVTCKILKID
+172 SEVTCKILKID

-203 LKREFLSNVEVGQ
+203 LKREFLDSVEAGQ
-216 VVSGVVK
+216 IVKGVVK

-258 AIGDETEVKI
+258 AIGDEVEVKI

-471 YSVGDIVKGKVT
+471 YSVGDTVKGKVT

-493 MGNGLEGLLHISEV
+493 MGSGLEGLLHISEV
-507 SREKIK
+507 SGEKVK
-513 NLESVLSIGQKL
+513 NLESILSIGQEL

-540 LSLKGTGKAPEQET
+540 LSLKGVKKAPE
-554 QPQEEQPQEETKP
+554 QEEQPQENQS
-567 QEEQADTEASEEVI
+567 QEEQTDTEASEDVI
-581 EDTVEAKVDEAE
+581 EDA
-593 ASEEVVEDTVE
+593 
-604 AKVDEAEASEEVV
+604 
-617 EDTIE
+617 
-622 AKVDEAEVEET
+622 VEE
-633 KVDEAKDD
+633 KAD
-641 A
+641 

>member
-1 MVNKII
+1 MVNKFV
-7 LNEYEIDQEEIER
+7 LEEYDIKQEEIEKD
-20 ELEEI
+20 LEEI
-25 IGGGSLAKI
+25 VGSDSLEKI
-34 EAVFDTSV
+34 EAAFDTSIQ
-42 KKFDLGTIL
+42 KFDLGTIL
-51 RGRILGVI
+51 KGRILGVI
-59 GNNVILDTGYKSEGT
+59 GNNVILDTGYKSEG
-74 IPLSEFDSAE
+74 IVPLSEFDSAE
-84 EVEVGT
+84 EVEAGAD
-90 EIEVML
+90 IEVML

-121 IVDKYK
+121 IVNKYQ

-172 TEVTCKILKID
+172 KEVTCKILKID

-203 LKREFLSNVEVGQ
+203 QKREFLDSVEIGQ
-216 VVSGVVK
+216 VVKGEVK

-258 AIGDETEVKI
+258 AIGDEIEVKI
-268 LDIDE
+268 LDIDA

-281 LKQKTENPWANVEE
+281 LKQKTENPWTKVEE

-309 IMSYGAFVKLETGIE
+309 IMSYGAFIKLETGIE

-337 INHPSEVVAIGDSVE
+337 INHPSDVVAIGDSVE
-352 AIVLNINKDK
+352 AVVLNINKDK

-372 ELNPW
+372 EQNPW

-383 YQPGHKIKGRVRNL
+383 YQPGHTIKGRVRNL

-422 KKVTHPSEII
+422 KKVAHPSEII
-432 KKGDKIEVEILS
+432 KKGEMIEVKILS
-444 VDKEKKRVSLGIKQ
+444 VDKDKKRVSLGIKQ
-458 LTEDPWKKEIPEK
+458 LSDDPWKKEIPEK
-471 YSVGDIVKGKVT
+471 YHVGDIVKGKVT

-493 MGNGLEGLLHISEV
+493 LSNGLEGLLHISEV
-507 SREKIK
+507 SKEKIK
-513 NLESVLSIGQKL
+513 KLEDVLSIGQEM

-540 LSLKGTGKAPEQET
+540 LSIKGIENTSGQAQESEPQKEQTDAE
-554 QPQEEQPQEETKP
+554 PAENV
-567 QEEQADTEASEEVI
+567 SEEKADDVKE
-581 EDTVEAKVDEAE
+581 EDST
-593 ASEEVVEDTVE
+593 
-604 AKVDEAEASEEVV
+604 
-617 EDTIE
+617 
-622 AKVDEAEVEET
+622 
-633 KVDEAKDD
+633 
-641 A
+641 

>member
-1 MVNKII
+1 MVNKLVLEQYDIKQ
-7 LNEYEIDQEEIER
+7 DEIEK
-20 ELEEI
+20 ELQEI
-25 IGGGSLAKI
+25 IGGDSLEKI
-34 EAVFDTSV
+34 EAAFDTSI
-42 KKFDLGTIL
+42 KNFDLGTIL
-51 RGRILGVI
+51 RGKVLGVI
-59 GNNVILDTGYKSEGT
+59 GNNVILDTGYKSEG
-74 IPLSEFDSAE
+74 IVPLSEFDTSE
-84 EVEVGT
+84 EVEVGSDV
-90 EIEVML
+90 EVML

-121 IVDKYK
+121 IVNKYQ

-157 QIDVKPPGE
+157 QIDIKPPGE

-196 IEEERNK
+196 IEEERNQQ
-203 LKREFLSNVEVGQ
+203 KREFLDSVEIGQ
-216 VVSGVVK
+216 VAKGEVK

-258 AIGDETEVKI
+258 AIGDDVEVKI
-268 LDIDE
+268 LDIDA

-281 LKQKTENPWANVEE
+281 LKQKSENPWTSVEE
-295 RYPIG
+295 KYPIG

-337 INHPSEVVAIGDSVE
+337 INHPSDVVAIGDSVE
-352 AIVLNINKDK
+352 AVVLNINKDK

-367 SIKQV
+367 SLKQV
-372 ELNPW
+372 EQNPW

-383 YQPGHKIKGRVRNL
+383 YPPGVTIKGKVRNL

-422 KKVTHPSEII
+422 KKVAHPSEII
-432 KKGDKIEVEILS
+432 KKGEMIEVKILS
-444 VDKEKKRVSLGIKQ
+444 VDKDKKRVSLGIKQ
-458 LTEDPWKKEIPEK
+458 LSDDPWKKEIPEK
-471 YSVGDIVKGKVT
+471 YHVGDIVKGKVT

-493 MGNGLEGLLHISEV
+493 LSNGLEGLLHISEV
-507 SREKIK
+507 SKEKIK
-513 NLESVLSIGQKL
+513 NLESVLSIGQDL
-525 DVKIVKIEP
+525 NVKIVKIEP

-540 LSLKGTGKAPEQET
+540 LSLKGVEGAPVPPKQEDKAKEEPAAADVEVTENAAPESADAGA
-554 QPQEEQPQEETKP
+554 PEEAAAEEKT
-567 QEEQADTEASEEVI
+567 EEVKN
-581 EDTVEAKVDEAE
+581 EDNA
-593 ASEEVVEDTVE
+593 
-604 AKVDEAEASEEVV
+604 
-617 EDTIE
+617 
-622 AKVDEAEVEET
+622 
-633 KVDEAKDD
+633 
-641 A
+641 

>member
-1 MVNKII
+1 MVNKLVLEQYDIK
-7 LNEYEIDQEEIER
+7 QEEIEK
-20 ELEEI
+20 ELAEI
-25 IGGGSLAKI
+25 IGSGSLENI
-34 EAVFDTSV
+34 EAAFDTSV
-42 KKFDLGTIL
+42 KNFDLGTIL
-51 RGRILGVI
+51 RGRVLGVI
-59 GNNVILDTGYKSEGT
+59 GNNVILDTGYKSEG
-74 IPLSEFDSAE
+74 IVPLSEFDTSE
-84 EVEVGT
+84 EVEVGADV
-90 EIEVML
+90 EVML

-121 IVDKYK
+121 IVNKYQ

-157 QIDVKPPGE
+157 QIDIKPPGE

-196 IEEERNK
+196 IEEERNQQ
-203 LKREFLSNVEVGQ
+203 KREFLDSVEIGQ
-216 VVSGVVK
+216 VAKGEVK

-258 AIGDETEVKI
+258 AIGDQVEVKI
-268 LDIDE
+268 LDIDA

-281 LKQKTENPWANVEE
+281 LKQKSENPWTSVEE
-295 RYPIG
+295 KYPIG

-337 INHPSEVVAIGDSVE
+337 INHPSDVVAIGDSVE
-352 AIVLNINKDK
+352 AVVLNINKDK

-367 SIKQV
+367 SLKQV

-383 YQPGHKIKGRVRNL
+383 YPPGVTIKGKVRNL

-422 KKVTHPSEII
+422 KKVAHPSEII
-432 KKGDKIEVEILS
+432 KKGEMIEVKILS
-444 VDKEKKRVSLGIKQ
+444 VDKDKKRVSLGIKQ
-458 LTEDPWKKEIPEK
+458 LSDDPWKKEIPEK
-471 YSVGDIVKGKVT
+471 YHVGDIVKGKVT

-493 MGNGLEGLLHISEV
+493 LSNGLEGLLHISEV
-507 SREKIK
+507 SKEKIK
-513 NLESVLSIGQKL
+513 NLESVLSIGQDL
-525 DVKIVKIEP
+525 NVKIVKIEP

-540 LSLKGTGKAPEQET
+540 LSLKGVEGAPVPPKQEDKAKEEPAAADVEVAENAAPEET
-554 QPQEEQPQEETKP
+554 APESADAGAPEEAAAEEKT
-567 QEEQADTEASEEVI
+567 EEVKN
-581 EDTVEAKVDEAE
+581 EDNA
-593 ASEEVVEDTVE
+593 
-604 AKVDEAEASEEVV
+604 
-617 EDTIE
+617 
-622 AKVDEAEVEET
+622 
-633 KVDEAKDD
+633 
-641 A
+641 

>member
-1 MVNKII
+1 MVNKIV
-7 LNEYEIDQEEIER
+7 LEEYDIKQEEIER

-25 IGGGSLAKI
+25 IGSDSLEKI
-34 EAVFDTSV
+34 EAVFNTSI
-42 KKFDLGTIL
+42 KNFDLGTIL
-51 RGRILGVI
+51 TGRILGVI
-59 GNNVILDTGYKSEGT
+59 GNNVILDTGYKSEG
-74 IPLSEFDSAE
+74 IVPLSEFDSPE

-90 EIEVML
+90 DIEVML

-121 IVDKYK
+121 IVNKYQ

-157 QIDVKPPGE
+157 QIDIKPPGE

-183 EVQQNIIVSRRKL
+183 EIQQNIIVSRRKL

-203 LKREFLSNVEVGQ
+203 QKREFLDSVQIDQ
-216 VVSGVVK
+216 VVNGVVK

-258 AIGDETEVKI
+258 AIGDEVDVKI
-268 LDIDE
+268 LDIDA

-281 LKQKTENPWANVEE
+281 LKQKTENPWTNVEE

-309 IMSYGAFVKLETGIE
+309 IMSYGAFIKLETGIE

-337 INHPSEVVAIGDSVE
+337 INHPSDVVAIGDSVE
-352 AIVLNINKDK
+352 AVVLNINKEK

-372 ELNPW
+372 EQNPW

-383 YQPGHKIKGRVRNL
+383 YQPGHTIKGRVRNL

-422 KKVTHPSEII
+422 KKVAHPSEII
-432 KKGDKIEVEILS
+432 KKGEMIEVKILS
-444 VDKEKKRVSLGIKQ
+444 VDKDKKRVSLGIKQ
-458 LTEDPWKKEIPEK
+458 LTDDPWKKEIPEK
-471 YSVGDIVKGKVT
+471 YHVGDIVKGKVA

-493 MGNGLEGLLHISEV
+493 LSNGLEGLLHISEV
-507 SREKIK
+507 SKEKIK
-513 NLESVLSIGQKL
+513 KLESVIAIGQEL

-540 LSLKGTGKAPEQET
+540 LSLKGIENTSGQAQASE
-554 QPQEEQPQEETKP
+554 PQEEQT
-567 QEEQADTEASEEVI
+567 DTEVSENVGEEKTDDVKE
-581 EDTVEAKVDEAE
+581 EDNT
-593 ASEEVVEDTVE
+593 
-604 AKVDEAEASEEVV
+604 
-617 EDTIE
+617 
-622 AKVDEAEVEET
+622 
-633 KVDEAKDD
+633 
-641 A
+641 